1 MYDAGAT
8 SYVALV
14 DAMIARAEVACE
26 RYRRSAQQDGLNL
39 YVARSRRQA
48 LQQMEL
54 SLSRLR
60 AQRMR
65 DQTPGVSGNP

>member
-1 MYDAGAT
+1 MYDAGV
-8 SYVALV
+8 SSHVALV

-48 LQQMEL
+48 LRQMEL

-60 AQRMR
+60 AQRLA
-65 DQTPGVSGNP
+65 DQTAGVSGSP

>member
-1 MYDAGAT
+1 MFDAGAL
-8 SYVALV
+8 SHVAMV
-14 DAMIARAEVACE
+14 DAMIARAELACE

-48 LQQMEL
+48 LQQMER

-60 AQRMR
+60 AQRMG
-65 DQTPGVSGNP
+65 DQTPEGRGNA